1 MRTLALTLTVTLG
14 LTSALQARDSL
25 SFQGPDISGKW
36 FITAFV
42 ETEGHTGDS
51 VFPVTFSVLSDTH
64 VWASTTHR
72 TRGFCYDMD
81 VVLEKTSRPG
91 TYTASRGKTHVDV
104 EELPAKDHLVFY
116 CEGPFEAGRASA
128 PLKGQ
133 HLRHEMRTGPP
144 LALLPGACA
153 GSQLVPGEALTEEF
167 SAGEGQGSLTYSS
180 CPPGCPLRPDSP
192 GTWPAGRNPEVN
204 PEALEAFKKFV
215 QRKGFSLED
224 VFTPEQ
230 TGQGH
235 QAPRQPLAAPSGPT
249 ILRDVGGAPGT
260 WASPPPAPLPRFLA
274 QPSLPSLASNKRLQ
288 RPQWL
293 CLSVGPLGGSP
304 WGNVPPD
311 SQLMVTRVSFLVVG
325 GDPSPASLETRDKGS
340 LYTGGDGTSPGSP
353 GSSPSHAE
361 LTSPLVRP
369 HLQVFATSLTWA
381 STGQE
386 AHTGGAARTSERDA
400 LVVTSLETRRCRGD
414 TAVSSIYILLSP
426 EAERLRRTPTTCVA
440 SLAVHGRSQVLPSVF
455 WLWGHT

>member
-116 CEGPFEAGRASA
+116 CEGPFEAGRF
-128 PLKGQ
+128 
-133 HLRHEMRTGPP
+133 RT
-144 LALLPGACA
+144 AKLL
-153 GSQLVPGEALTEEF
+153 S
-167 SAGEGQGSLTYSS
+167 
-180 CPPGCPLRPDSP
+180 
-192 GTWPAGRNPEVN
+192 RNPEVN

-230 TGQGH
+230 TE
-235 QAPRQPLAAPSGPT
+235 SC
-249 ILRDVGGAPGT
+249 
-260 WASPPPAPLPRFLA
+260 
-274 QPSLPSLASNKRLQ
+274 K
-288 RPQWL
+288 
-293 CLSVGPLGGSP
+293 
-304 WGNVPPD
+304 
-311 SQLMVTRVSFLVVG
+311 
-325 GDPSPASLETRDKGS
+325 
-340 LYTGGDGTSPGSP
+340 
-353 GSSPSHAE
+353 
-361 LTSPLVRP
+361 
-369 HLQVFATSLTWA
+369 
-381 STGQE
+381 
-386 AHTGGAARTSERDA
+386 
-400 LVVTSLETRRCRGD
+400 
-414 TAVSSIYILLSP
+414 P
-426 EAERLRRTPTTCVA
+426 E
-440 SLAVHGRSQVLPSVF
+440 SD
-455 WLWGHT
+455 